1 MRILIIHQNFP
12 GQFVHLAR
20 ALASDPAHEVVGVGE
35 VRNLKGRPV
44 VHPRIRVMGYEPHG
58 TGQPQTHPYLRD
70 HEGHVRRGQTVA
82 RLLLQLKTQGWSP
95 DTILCHPGWG
105 EGLFL
110 KDVYPD
116 ARVIQYFEYYY
127 DAQGGDMGFDPEFP
141 ASLDDAA
148 RVRLKNNTQL
158 VSLMGSDQ
166 GLSPTQWQ
174 RSRFPEIVRSRIE
187 VMHEGVDTR
196 VLKPDAQ
203 AWIKVA
209 GKTFRQGDEVVTYVA
224 RNLEPYRGFH
234 SFVRSLSRLQALRP
248 QAQVVVVGGNE
259 VSYGRRP
266 DNGQTYRQI
275 YCEPLKNQIDWSRV
289 HFVGHL
295 PYQDYLR
302 VLQVSAAHVYLTYP
316 FVLSWSMLEAMAV
329 GCLVIGS
336 DTAPVREVIRHE
348 DNGLLVDFFDTEAI
362 ATTVAKALE
371 EKPNRLRERA
381 RETVV
386 QHYDLTTHCLPRWM
400 DMAVGEHSTSSPAR
414 AP

>member
-1 MRILIIHQNFP
+1 MKILIIHQNFP

-20 ALASDPAHEVVGVGE
+20 FLADDSQHEVVGVGE
-35 VRNLKGRPV
+35 TRNLKGRPP
-44 VHPRIRVMGYEPHG
+44 VHPKIRLIGYEPHG
-58 TGQPQTHPYLRD
+58 TGKPQTHPYLRD

-95 DTILCHPGWG
+95 ELILCHPGWG

-116 ARVIQYFEYYY
+116 ARVVQYFEYYY

-141 ASLDDAA
+141 STLDDAA

-158 VSLMGSDQ
+158 VSLMGSDE
-166 GLSPTQWQ
+166 GISPTQWQ
-174 RSRFPEIVRSRIE
+174 RSRFPEIVRSRIR

-196 VLKPDAQ
+196 IVKPDAQ

-209 GKTFRQGDEVVTYVA
+209 GKTLRVGDEVVTYVA

-234 SFVRSLSRLQALRP
+234 SFMRSLPRLQALRP
-248 QAQVVVVGGNE
+248 NAQVIVVGGND

-275 YCEPLKNQIDWSRV
+275 YCEPLKNQVDWSRV

-302 VLQVSAAHVYLTYP
+302 VLQVSAAHIYLTYP
-316 FVLSWSMLEAMAV
+316 FVLSWSMLESMAAGCVVV
-329 GCLVIGS
+329 GS
-336 DTAPVREVIRHE
+336 NTAPVREVIRHE
-348 DNGLLVDFFDTEAI
+348 DNGLLVDFFDTEVI
-362 ATTVAKALE
+362 ASTLARVLE
-371 EKPNRLRERA
+371 EKPVHLREKA
-381 RETVV
+381 RQTVV
-386 QHYDLTTHCLPRWM
+386 EGYDLTTRCLPMWVE
-400 DMAVGEHSTSSPAR
+400 MALGAKG
-414 AP
+414 